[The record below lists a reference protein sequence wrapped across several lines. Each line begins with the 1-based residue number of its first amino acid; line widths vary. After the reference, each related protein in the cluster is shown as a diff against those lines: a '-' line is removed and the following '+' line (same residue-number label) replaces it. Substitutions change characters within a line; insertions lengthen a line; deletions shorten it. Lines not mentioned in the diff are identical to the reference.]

1 MKNQTLPRKTVM
13 PFTGVED
20 MYSKTSIRVAMIPDT
35 SFVDYFKYSP
45 DPTLKKIYDDRIQPH
60 LQEYRDFPDHL
71 SYMIHFIKDDP
82 NTALWDTDI
91 AIL

>member
-1 MKNQTLPRKTVM
+1 M

-45 DPTLKKIYDDRIQPH
+45 DPTLKKIYDARIQPH